1 MLQPGLCKRARVVG
15 HPLVPVAGF
24 PQARMAV
31 VVARLRQVR
40 EHCFLHQVIVLW
52 TWCHSVTKVFALRQ
66 Q

>member
-1 MLQPGLCKRARVVG
+1 VVG